1 MRKAGGAVCASVC
14 RPPCS
19 ERVSGV
25 SGVWA
30 PVGAVALRTR
40 KEVSGTGVAVEVGGG
55 PEEAVCRE
63 AGVER
68 AVRGRRDGPRQMDQ
82 GQGQVDAACG
92 WPVVA

>member
-1 MRKAGGAVCASVC
+1 MCASIC

-19 ERVSGV
+19 ERVSEV

-40 KEVSGTGVAVEVGGG
+40 KEVSGTGVAIEVGGG

-63 AGVER
+63 AGVKR
-68 AVRGRRDGPRQMDQ
+68 AVRGHRDGPDRWTKVK
-82 GQGQVDAACG
+82 GR
-92 WPVVA
+92 